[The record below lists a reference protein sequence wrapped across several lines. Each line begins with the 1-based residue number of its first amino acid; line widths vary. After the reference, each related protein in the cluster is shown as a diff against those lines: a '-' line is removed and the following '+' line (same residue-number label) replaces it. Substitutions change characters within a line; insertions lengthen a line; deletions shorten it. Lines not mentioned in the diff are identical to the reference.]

1 MTRPLAKSG
10 LLSATHAANLRN
22 ASNRSLD
29 LSPTDALIDLK
40 VGCRLRRQIPVWLDL
55 RRVIHLRISTFI
67 PQ

>member
-22 ASNRSLD
+22 ASNRRLD

-40 VGCRLRRQIPVWLDL
+40 VGCRLRR
-55 RRVIHLRISTFI
+55 VIHLRISTFI
-67 PQ
+67 PQYWPTCRG